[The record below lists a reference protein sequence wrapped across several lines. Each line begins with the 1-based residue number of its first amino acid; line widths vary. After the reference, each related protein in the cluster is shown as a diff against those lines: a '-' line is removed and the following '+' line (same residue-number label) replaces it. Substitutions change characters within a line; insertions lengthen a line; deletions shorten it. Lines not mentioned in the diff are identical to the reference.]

1 MDCAPGVAV
10 ESGGATVGGTGS
22 VAVGIGVGTMAV
34 GAIVGKRVSAVGA
47 IVGVATAPLAGVGT
61 TRTGGSLP
69 PQAARNIRC
78 ASALRITK
86 YLYLLI
92 MMLSR

>member
-1 MDCAPGVAV
+1 
-10 ESGGATVGGTGS
+10 
-22 VAVGIGVGTMAV
+22 MAV
-34 GAIVGKRVSAVGA
+34 GAIVGKRLSAVGA
-47 IVGVATAPLAGVGT
+47 IVGVAAAPLAGVGT

-86 YLYLLI
+86 YLYLFI